1 MMPECQ
7 MVSIVFWMPILFKW
21 DDPFAKFWVLGRS
34 WVVKKTPDIHHGTA
48 KHPAQPLGKND
59 FHDTARSPRSG
70 PKKLLKNSGLLRPPL
85 RTHWPGVEVINW
97 RWPIWWHM
105 WDCDWWWN
113 PSFEDIWGMGWRNAT
128 KKGALNRSRMKNC
141 SVLTR
146 FQHNPRLSVARPA
159 WLKALVDNEVHV
171 EKFHA
176 RTVQKYSPGLLRW

>member
-1 MMPECQ
+1 MRW
-7 MVSIVFWMPILFKW
+7 SIRK
-21 DDPFAKFWVLGRS
+21 VLGVGSFMGREENTRHPS
-34 WVVKKTPDIHHGTA
+34 WDCETPSTATGQKWFSWHGPVSTVGTKKTI
-48 KHPAQPLGKND
+48 
-59 FHDTARSPRSG
+59 
-70 PKKLLKNSGLLRPPL
+70 KNSGLLRPPL

-176 RTVQKYSPGLLRW
+176 RTVQKDSPGLLRW